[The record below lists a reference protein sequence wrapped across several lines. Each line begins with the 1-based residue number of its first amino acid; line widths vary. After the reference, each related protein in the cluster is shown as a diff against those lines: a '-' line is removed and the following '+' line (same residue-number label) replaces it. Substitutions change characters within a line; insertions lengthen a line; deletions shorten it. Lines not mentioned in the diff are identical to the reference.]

1 MTYFTWW
8 TRFLV
13 TWSGRLRIVRV
24 GQEPLWRNGWNW
36 KKKGMNIDYRVR
48 TKGDPP
54 PPLQIRLRL
63 TMNYNKINLSR
74 DSASKYLLSLKIGS
88 FGSGIKSGEWRL
100 KWSRNSAWCAKR
112 PPHLKHSSSILS
124 PVCSQKW
131 ISRKTGLS
139 NFRLQMEQMLSFSCV
154 ASNETNWAL
163 IAAST
168 GTFGPT
174 FAVTVTPGAS
184 TTTLG
189 IWKY

>member
-1 MTYFTWW
+1 MDPVSCNLKW
-8 TRFLV
+8 TAADR
-13 TWSGRLRIVRV
+13 SGRARASL
-24 GQEPLWRNGWNW
+24 
-36 KKKGMNIDYRVR
+36 KKWLKLEKERYEYWLSRAYKGR
-48 TKGDPP
+48 PP

-139 NFRLQMEQMLSFSCV
+139 NFRPQMEQMLSFSCV